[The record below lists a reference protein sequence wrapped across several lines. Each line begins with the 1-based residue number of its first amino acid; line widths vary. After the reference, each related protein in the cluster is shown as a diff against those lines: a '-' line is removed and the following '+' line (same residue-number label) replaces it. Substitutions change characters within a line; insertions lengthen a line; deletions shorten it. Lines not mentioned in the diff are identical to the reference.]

1 MMSAL
6 FVFKTG
12 VRLKY
17 WVYKG
22 GGEGGGGGG
31 RVGKLGPVVAFS
43 V

>member
-1 MMSAL
+1 MMNAL

-22 GGEGGGGGG
+22 GGGGGG
-31 RVGKLGPVVAFS
+31 VG
-43 V
+43 

>member
-22 GGEGGGGGG
+22 GGGGGG
-31 RVGKLGPVVAFS
+31 VGKNGPVVAFS

>member
-22 GGEGGGGGG
+22 GGGGGG
-31 RVGKLGPVVAFS
+31 VGKHGPVVAFS

>member
-6 FVFKTG
+6 FVFNTG

-22 GGEGGGGGG
+22 ERGGG
-31 RVGKLGPVVAFS
+31 VGKLGPVVAFS

>member
-22 GGEGGGGGG
+22 GGGGGV
-31 RVGKLGPVVAFS
+31 VGKLGPVVAFS

>member
-22 GGEGGGGGG
+22 GGGGG
-31 RVGKLGPVVAFS
+31 VGKLGPVVAFS

>member
-22 GGEGGGGGG
+22 GGGGGG
-31 RVGKLGPVVAFS
+31 VGKLGPVVAFS

>member
-22 GGEGGGGGG
+22 GGGG
-31 RVGKLGPVVAFS
+31 VGKLGPVVAFS